1 MSTTEPRQPV
11 GLDTEAI
18 LIELRD
24 LVEQAPTL
32 PLSSSSRVNRD
43 EALGLV
49 DEAIESFPEELREA
63 RWLLKEREEF
73 LAKARREADQI
84 IDAARVRAE
93 RMVER
98 TEVVREANRTAEAVV
113 TAANDKAR
121 ALQHEAEDYVD
132 QRLAA
137 FEVVLERTMQTV
149 QKGRDRLQVHVGA
162 PQFAEAIDEVTESA
176 ESTFFDQGDN

>member
-1 MSTTEPRQPV
+1 MSSTEPRPPS
-11 GLDTEAI
+11 GYDTEAI

-24 LVEQAPTL
+24 LVHQAPTL

-49 DEAIESFPEELREA
+49 DEAIEAFPEELREA

-73 LAKARREADQI
+73 LAKARREAEQI

-98 TEVVREANRTAEAVV
+98 TEVVREAQRTAEA
-113 TAANDKAR
+113 TLTEANDKAR

-132 QRLAA
+132 QKLAA

-149 QKGRDRLQVHVGA
+149 QRGRDRLQVHVGA
-162 PQFAEAIDEVTESA
+162 PQFAETVDDEA
-176 ESTFFDQGDN
+176 EAAEATFFDQDDA